1 MMSREYVFEFS
12 GTKED
17 FFNKLN
23 SFHNNSGEFYFFD
36 NYIVEKVNDEVRF
49 GVERAGHSGGH
60 WFVPTITE
68 YEDKIE
74 LKGTIEYIGTQNNS
88 TNSKEKRFI
97 EKVREILLYILVL
110 PLALVVFLFMK
121 IHNALKWIV
130 QKIRRQPIVKVEN
143 TEEKLFYLMENHL
156 GCVRK

>member
-1 MMSREYVFEFS
+1 MVSQEYVFEFL
-12 GTKED
+12 GTKKD

-23 SFHNNSGEFYFFD
+23 SFPNNSGEVYYFD
-36 NYIVEKVNDEVRF
+36 NYIVKKVNDEVHF

-68 YEDKIE
+68 FENKIE
-74 LKGTIEYIGTQNNS
+74 FKGKIEYIGMKNNPTKS
-88 TNSKEKRFI
+88 EAKSFI
-97 EKVREILLYILVL
+97 GKVREILLYILVL
-110 PLALVVFLFMK
+110 PFALIVFLFMK
-121 IHNALKWIV
+121 IYDALKYIV
-130 QKIRRQPIVKVEN
+130 KKIRRQPIVKVET

>member
-1 MMSREYVFEFS
+1 MSQEYVFEFS

-23 SFHNNSGEFYFFD
+23 SFPNNSNEFYCFD
-36 NYIVEKVNDEVRF
+36 NYIVKKVNDEMHF
-49 GVERAGHSGGH
+49 GLERAGHSGGH

-68 YEDKIE
+68 HKDKIE
-74 LKGTIEYIGTQNNS
+74 FKGTIEYIGPKNNP
-88 TNSKEKRFI
+88 TTSKEKRFI
-97 EKVREILLYILVL
+97 EKTREILLYILVL
-110 PLALVVFLFMK
+110 PFALIVFSFMK
-121 IHNALKWIV
+121 IYNALKWIV
-130 QKIRRQPIVKVEN
+130 KRIRRQPIVKVET

>member
-1 MMSREYVFEFS
+1 M
-12 GTKED
+12 
-17 FFNKLN
+17 
-23 SFHNNSGEFYFFD
+23 
-36 NYIVEKVNDEVRF
+36 
-49 GVERAGHSGGH
+49 
-60 WFVPTITE
+60 
-68 YEDKIE
+68 EDKIE
-74 LKGTIEYIGTQNNS
+74 LKGTIEYIGTQNS
-88 TNSKEKRFI
+88 PTNSKEKRFI

-110 PLALVVFLFMK
+110 PFALIVFLFMK